1 MEGVAAMTSAT
12 LLFAGA
18 TLLPTEE
25 RYLGI
30 IFMSLF
36 WAPYCSYKYAE
47 RVCGRRPASSKAF
60 PTAPVYTGPLPIAVV
75 VAEEDPV

>member
-1 MEGVAAMTSAT
+1 MTSAV

-25 RYLGI
+25 KYLGI

-36 WAPYCSYKYAE
+36 WAPYGGYKYAQ
-47 RVCGRRPASSKAF
+47 RACGRRMSVLKPI
-60 PTAPVYTGPLPIAVV
+60 PTAPVYTGPLPVTVV
-75 VAEEDPV
+75 VEEDPV